1 MSDFGD
7 GRTVRA
13 RKEFTCQWCHDPI
26 RVGERHF
33 RFTGK
38 WQGEFQDWRMHS
50 DCEDA
55 HQSETYEGEICE
67 NTHQRGRTCPDKEKA
82 QRDFAKEIGEE
93 IRERVEKS
101 GTKGELFY
109 TNLADDLIDLFGQ
122 WADEERERVKAVSEK
137 AMRREA
143 APESAK
149 R

>member
-26 RVGERHF
+26 LVGERHF

-67 NTHQRGRTCPDKEKA
+67 NAHQRGRTCADKDAE
-82 QRDFAKEIGEE
+82 QRLFAKEIGGE
-93 IRERVEKS
+93 IKEAVEKS
-101 GTKGELFY
+101 VNRTELFY

-122 WADEERERVKAVSEK
+122 WVEEERARVKAASEK
-137 AMRREA
+137 AMGRET
-143 APESAK
+143 APIK